1 MANYI
6 TNLDAS
12 KPTSADPVAEGAE
25 EIRAVKEALKN
36 TFPYANS
43 PMKVSNDAI
52 DVLINETIVDMAAE
66 IEALNRRLTALEGA

>member
-12 KPTSADPVAEGAE
+12 KPTASDPVAEGAE
-25 EIRAVKEALKN
+25 EIRAVKEVLKN

-43 PMKVSNDAI
+43 PLTVSNDAI
-52 DVLINETIVDMAAE
+52 EVLINETIVDMAAE
-66 IEALNRRLTALEGA
+66 IAALTLRLEALESA